1 VIFSLLV
8 LFVELA
14 ILTSFI
20 FRIIKHCRGKIM
32 PLKSFLIYG
41 FISGIL
47 FSQDPEELLNRGN
60 LELNSGNLNSAEE
73 LFNSALKLDPSF
85 APAIKSLSKL
95 SLHKGDLKKANE
107 YSIEAVQKD
116 EDFRDWSNV
125 IAKIS
130 ENIQN
135 GNRNVQ
141 QGLFEEAIKNYELI
155 SKDHPYFPDAEFYKG
170 LTRFRQKDI
179 EGAAEYFKK
188 ALDIYPE
195 HKKAR
200 KGLDNV
206 TKQFLN
212 AGNKSYKRGDVSKAQ
227 EYYEKALEFDSNFY
241 LAYFQLGVL
250 QKKQG
255 QSKKAIES
263 LQKVIEIKPDHDK
276 TWFTLGTA
284 YEADG
289 KNQEAITHYNK
300 AIEINPGYTKAY
312 GNLGKLYTDIGN
324 FSEAEDKL
332 KTVVQIDPEYA
343 DGFMRLGI
351 LYLEQEKFS
360 EAIENLSYATKL
372 DKKDFNKFFNLASAY
387 NNTMEWDKA
396 VAAAQSC
403 IDIKKRFGGG
413 WLELGVAEM
422 GKKNK
427 TRAKRH
433 FEEAR
438 KDRDWRKM
446 AERKIDEINNPS
458 KYEK

>member
-1 VIFSLLV
+1 
-8 LFVELA
+8 
-14 ILTSFI
+14 
-20 FRIIKHCRGKIM
+20 M
-32 PLKSFLIYG
+32 PLKISLIFFFFVG
-41 FISGIL
+41 AL
-47 FSQDPEELLNRGN
+47 FPQSPDKLLDDGNSELDNGN
-60 LELNSGNLNSAEE
+60 LTKAEN
-73 LFNSALKLDPSF
+73 LFNQALEIDPSF
-85 APAIKSLSKL
+85 APAVKGLSKL
-95 SLHKGDLKKANE
+95 YLHRGDLNKANE
-107 YSIEAVQKD
+107 YSIQAVRKD
-116 EDFRDWSNV
+116 EDFREWSNA
-125 IAKIS
+125 IAKIK

-155 SKDHPYFPDAEFYKG
+155 SNDHPYFPDAEFYKG

-188 ALDIYPE
+188 TLDIYSE

-212 AGNKSYKRGDVSKAQ
+212 AGNKSYKRGDVVKAT
-227 EYYEKALEFDSNFY
+227 EYYQKALEFDANFY

-263 LQKVIEIKPDHDK
+263 LKKVIEIKPDHDK

-289 KNQEAITHYNK
+289 NNQEAIIYYNK

-324 FSEAEDKL
+324 FNEAEDKL
-332 KTVVQIDPEYA
+332 KTVIQIDPEYA

-351 LYLEQEKFS
+351 LYLEQEKYK
-360 EAIENLSYATKL
+360 EAIENLNFSTNL

-387 NNTMEWDKA
+387 NNIMEWDKA
-396 VAAAQSC
+396 AAAAQSC

-413 WLELGVAEM
+413 WLELGIAEM

-433 FEEAR
+433 FEKAR

-446 AERKIDEINNPS
+446 AERKIDEINNPA

>member
-1 VIFSLLV
+1 
-8 LFVELA
+8 
-14 ILTSFI
+14 
-20 FRIIKHCRGKIM
+20 M
-32 PLKSFLIYG
+32 PLIYFF
-41 FISGIL
+41 FIGIL
-47 FSQDPEELLNRGN
+47 FSQNPEKLLEDGNFELQNGN
-60 LELNSGNLNSAEE
+60 LTLAED
-73 LFNSALKLDPSF
+73 LFNKALKIDPSF
-85 APAIKSLSKL
+85 APALKSLSKL
-95 SLHKGDLKKANE
+95 YLHKGNLKKANE

-116 EDFRDWSNV
+116 EDFREWSNA

-130 ENIQN
+130 EHIQN

-179 EGAAEYFKK
+179 EGAAEFFRKT
-188 ALDIYPE
+188 LEIYPE

-200 KGLDNV
+200 KGLENV

-212 AGNKSYKRGDVSKAQ
+212 AGNKSYKRGDVSKAT
-227 EYYEKALEFDSNFY
+227 EYYEKALGFDSNFY

-284 YEADG
+284 FEADG
-289 KNQEAITHYNK
+289 NNQEAIIHYNK
-300 AIEINPGYTKAY
+300 AIEINPGYAKAY
-312 GNLGKLYTDIGN
+312 GNLGKLYTDMGDY
-324 FSEAEDKL
+324 SEAEDKL
-332 KTVVQIDPEYA
+332 KTVIQIDPDYA

-351 LYLEQEKFS
+351 LYLEQEKYID
-360 EAIENLSYATKL
+360 AIENLSLSTKI

-387 NNTMEWDKA
+387 NNMKEWDKA
-396 VAAAQSC
+396 VSAAQSC
-403 IDIKKRFGGG
+403 IDLKKRFGGG
-413 WLELGVAEM
+413 WLELGIAEM

-446 AERKIDEINNPS
+446 AERKIDEINNPA

>member
-1 VIFSLLV
+1 M
-8 LFVELA
+8 
-14 ILTSFI
+14 
-20 FRIIKHCRGKIM
+20 H
-32 PLKSFLIYG
+32 LIY
-41 FISGIL
+41 FFFVGIL
-47 FSQDPEELLNRGN
+47 LSQSPDKLLEDGNSELQNGN
-60 LELNSGNLNSAEE
+60 LTLAED
-73 LFNSALKLDPSF
+73 LFNQALKIDPSF
-85 APAIKSLSKL
+85 APALKSLSKL
-95 SLHKGDLKKANE
+95 YLHMGNLKKANE

-116 EDFRDWSNV
+116 EDFREWSSV

-179 EGAAEYFKK
+179 EGAAEFFKK
-188 ALDIYPE
+188 TLEIYPE

-200 KGLDNV
+200 KGLENV

-212 AGNKSYKRGDVSKAQ
+212 AGNKSYKRGDVSKAT
-227 EYYEKALEFDSNFY
+227 EYYEKALGFDSNFY

-284 YEADG
+284 FEADG
-289 KNQEAITHYNK
+289 NNQEAIIHYNK
-300 AIEINPGYTKAY
+300 AIEINPGYAKAY
-312 GNLGKLYTDIGN
+312 GNLGKLYTEMGN
-324 FSEAEDKL
+324 YSEAEDKL
-332 KTVVQIDPEYA
+332 KTVIQIDPDYA

-351 LYLEQEKFS
+351 LYLEQENYID
-360 EAIENLSYATKL
+360 AIENLSLSTKI

-387 NNTMEWDKA
+387 NNIKEWDKA
-396 VAAAQSC
+396 VSAAQSC
-403 IDIKKRFGGG
+403 IDLKKRFGGG
-413 WLELGVAEM
+413 WLELGIAEM

-427 TRAKRH
+427 TRAKRY

-438 KDRDWRKM
+438 QDKSWRDL
-446 AERKIDEINNPS
+446 AELKIEMINNPT
-458 KYEK
+458 KFEK

>member
-1 VIFSLLV
+1 M
-8 LFVELA
+8 
-14 ILTSFI
+14 
-20 FRIIKHCRGKIM
+20 H
-32 PLKSFLIYG
+32 LIY
-41 FISGIL
+41 FFFVGIL
-47 FSQDPEELLNRGN
+47 LSQSPDKLLEDGNSELQNGN
-60 LELNSGNLNSAEE
+60 LTLAED
-73 LFNSALKLDPSF
+73 LFNQALKIDPSF
-85 APAIKSLSKL
+85 APALKSLSKL
-95 SLHKGDLKKANE
+95 YLHMGNLKKANE

-116 EDFRDWSNV
+116 EDFREWSNV

-141 QGLFEEAIKNYELI
+141 QGFFEEAIKNYELI

-179 EGAAEYFKK
+179 EGAAEFFKK
-188 ALDIYPE
+188 TLEIYPE

-200 KGLDNV
+200 KGLENV

-212 AGNKSYKRGDVSKAQ
+212 AGNKSYKRGDVSKAT

-289 KNQEAITHYNK
+289 NNQEAIIHYNK

-312 GNLGKLYTDIGN
+312 GNLGKLYTEIGN
-324 FSEAEDKL
+324 YSEAEDKL
-332 KTVVQIDPEYA
+332 KTVIQIDTDYA

-351 LYLEQEKFS
+351 LYLEQEMYE
-360 EAIENLSYATKL
+360 EAIKNLNYSTTI

-387 NNTMEWDKA
+387 NYLKEWDKA
-396 VAAAQSC
+396 AEAAQSC

-413 WLELGVAEM
+413 WLELGIAEM

-438 KDRDWRKM
+438 KDREWKFM
-446 AERKIDEINNPS
+446 AERKIDEIDNPA

>member
-1 VIFSLLV
+1 MP
-8 LFVELA
+8 
-14 ILTSFI
+14 
-20 FRIIKHCRGKIM
+20 FRILLTYI
-32 PLKSFLIYG
+32 LV
-41 FISGIL
+41 SGML
-47 FSQDPEELLNRGN
+47 FSQDPEELLNKGN
-60 LELNSGNLNSAEE
+60 IELESGNLISAEE
-73 LFNSALKLDPSF
+73 LFNSALKIDPSF
-85 APAIKSLSKL
+85 APALKGLSKL
-95 SLHKGDLKKANE
+95 YLHKGNLKKANE
-107 YSIEAVQKD
+107 FSIEAVQKD
-116 EDFRDWSNV
+116 EDFREWSNK
-125 IAKIS
+125 ITKIS
-130 ENIQN
+130 EKIQS

-141 QGLFEEAIKNYELI
+141 QGQYEEAIKEYNLV
-155 SKDHPYFPDAEFYKG
+155 SKEHPYFPDAEFYKG

-179 EGAAEYFKK
+179 DAAADHFKK
-188 ALDIYPE
+188 TLDIYPE
-195 HKKAR
+195 HVKAR

-212 AGNKSYKRGDVSKAQ
+212 AGNKSYKRGDITRATD
-227 EYYEKALEFDSNFY
+227 YYEKALEFDSNFY

-255 QSKKAIES
+255 QSKEAIES
-263 LQKVIEIKPDHDK
+263 LQKVLKIKPDHDK

-289 KNQEAITHYNK
+289 NNQEAIVHYNK

-312 GNLGKLYTDIGN
+312 GNLGKLYTDIGMHI
-324 FSEAEDKL
+324 EAEDKL
-332 KTVVQIDPEYA
+332 KTVIQIDKDYA

-351 LYLEQEKFS
+351 LYLQQEKYS
-360 EAIENLSYATKL
+360 EAIENLSYSTKI

-387 NNTMEWDKA
+387 NYMKEWDKA
-396 VAAAQSC
+396 VTAAQSC

-413 WLELGVAEM
+413 WLELGIAEM
-422 GKKNK
+422 GRKNK

-446 AERKIDEINNPS
+446 AERKIDEINNPA